1 MDSKTNCISSFL
13 NYLKHV
19 KFQKICTLFD
29 DMFCHIQKLS
39 AKTLPQLEKFV
50 WNARTKYVAKKVIIS
65 DHGTKNCMNKC
76 YLDKQKTILD
86 YFAIWHANK
95 MYLKN
100 VAYFGE
106 AQYDT
111 CVIWS
116 L

>member
-1 MDSKTNCISSFL
+1 MPYTKIKCKNASPIREIR
-13 NYLKHV
+13 LKCENKV
-19 KFQKICTLFD
+19 RC
-29 DMFCHIQKLS
+29 
-39 AKTLPQLEKFV
+39 
-50 WNARTKYVAKKVIIS
+50 KKVIIS

-95 MYLKN
+95 NVSKN

-111 CVIWS
+111 CVI
-116 L
+116 